1 MKRRDLLKYIS
12 ITPLAGASIVGGIT
26 SANATPL
33 AVAAGR
39 DLFAELG
46 VRTFINAA
54 GTYTAMTATLMRPA
68 TVEAI
73 RQASHISGGN
83 KRRICSINFRN
94 GRNFNWIRSC

>member
-12 ITPLAGASIVGGIT
+12 ITPLAGASIVGGFST
-26 SANATPL
+26 ANAAPMSTPL
-33 AVAAGR
+33 AVAMKR

-54 GTYTAMTATLMRPA
+54 GTYTAMTASLMRPA

-73 RQASHISGGN
+73 RQASQILYV
-83 KRRICSINFRN
+83 R
-94 GRNFNWIRSC
+94 